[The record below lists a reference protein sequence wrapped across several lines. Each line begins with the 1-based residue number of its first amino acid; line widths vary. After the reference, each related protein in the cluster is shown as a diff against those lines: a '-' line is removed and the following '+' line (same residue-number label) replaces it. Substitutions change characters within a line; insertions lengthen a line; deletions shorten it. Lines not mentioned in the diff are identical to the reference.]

1 MFFILNGQ
9 HTQKYIFKNKFGLSE
24 KICYINII
32 NKINKGY
39 EKRRNN
45 SSCNRS
51 TNNRQIKRPPSGSN
65 KQTPTT
71 TRRKS
76 SARCP
81 QRRRGEAGTPVN
93 QEGGDRSY

>member
-9 HTQKYIFKNKFGLSE
+9 HTQKYIFKNKFGLPE

-45 SSCNRS
+45 KA
-51 TNNRQIKRPPSGSN
+51 KRPPSGSN

-81 QRRRGEAGTPVN
+81 QRRRGETGTPVN